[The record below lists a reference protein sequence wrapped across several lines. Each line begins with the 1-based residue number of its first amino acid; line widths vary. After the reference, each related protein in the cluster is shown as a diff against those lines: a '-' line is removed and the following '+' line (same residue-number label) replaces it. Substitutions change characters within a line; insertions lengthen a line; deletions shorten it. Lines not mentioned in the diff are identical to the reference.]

1 MCKLTAC
8 ILILLTVNCIS
19 HCWSSYQVSKAVA
32 IQHTTTPQCDITLL
46 SYKFTSW
53 LCSLPPKAGQIRN
66 LYWHISAHNCMVPL
80 VKSIHRDKLLCA
92 TKLDRHCRPS
102 NAFWGV
108 QVPHEKVYRLQIFKN
123 NLEQCA
129 KLLVTLDK
137 RHMNS
142 LTKQL
147 QHLMYMGTMSS
158 IHLIWGQQA
167 RPV

>member
-1 MCKLTAC
+1 
-8 ILILLTVNCIS
+8 
-19 HCWSSYQVSKAVA
+19 
-32 IQHTTTPQCDITLL
+32 
-46 SYKFTSW
+46 
-53 LCSLPPKAGQIRN
+53 
-66 LYWHISAHNCMVPL
+66 
-80 VKSIHRDKLLCA
+80 
-92 TKLDRHCRPS
+92 
-102 NAFWGV
+102 
-108 QVPHEKVYRLQIFKN
+108 VPHEKVYRLQIFKN